1 MCGSRAWDLCREIG
15 VCFARLEWDVAL
27 LDFLPPG

>member
-27 LDFLPPG
+27 LDFLPPS